1 MGEDSRNALPV
12 DPLLGSVFAGR
23 YRLEEIAGR
32 GGMATVY
39 RATDELLGRP
49 VAAKILAS
57 WSADAEDVRRQQGEV
72 RLLASLSHPGL
83 VTLFDAGAAD
93 TPDGPRAFLVME
105 LVRGKTLRE
114 RMTEG
119 PMTFREVAGTGA
131 DLADSLHYIHRRD
144 VVHRDI
150 KPGNILLVDPAED
163 DTGVRTKLA
172 DFGIARIVDGTHVT
186 VTGAIIGTVSYL
198 SPEQAMGEPVGPP
211 ADIYALGLVLLECLT
226 GEKAFPGGATEAI
239 MGRVLRDPDV
249 PASFSPE
256 WVRLLRAMTA
266 RKPEDRPSA
275 REVSDVL
282 RRLSRPQFTG
292 RGAAVAAASDADG
305 RNGTGTGSGLLATA
319 LLPAPNGSTGHG
331 DTAGT
336 ALLDEQTQPAAGPFP
351 TGTASPVSAATD
363 VLPEADDPLSILR
376 GPAEDA
382 GSPAAGGHGN
392 QDESGRRADAS
403 DRRDRGGRPRR
414 GPLVLAGTGL
424 AALLL
429 ALAAWGVTAAV
440 SSSSSPG
447 PAATYPPVP
456 GPIGTSLEKL
466 QESVESPE

>member
-1 MGEDSRNALPV
+1 MSDESRNAHGR
-12 DPLLGSVFAGR
+12 DTLLGSLFAGR
-23 YRLEEIAGR
+23 YRLEEVAGR

-49 VAAKILAS
+49 VAAKILS
-57 WSADAEDVRRQQGEV
+57 SSSADTEEVRRQQGEV

-93 TPDGPRAFLVME
+93 TPEGPRAFLVME
-105 LVRGKTLRE
+105 LVRGVTLRE
-114 RMTEG
+114 RMTDG

-172 DFGIARIVDGTHVT
+172 DFGIARIVDGSHMT

-226 GEKAFPGGATEAI
+226 GQKAFPGGATESI
-239 MGRVLRDPDV
+239 MARVLRDPEV

-256 WVRLLRAMTA
+256 WSGLLRAMTA
-266 RKPEDRPSA
+266 RKPEDRPTA

-282 RRLSRPQFTG
+282 RRLSRPRTAT
-292 RGAAVAAASDADG
+292 RGTVTAATADG
-305 RNGTGTGSGLLATA
+305 TVPGESGLLATA
-319 LLPAPNGSTGHG
+319 LLPQPPGPQGGA
-331 DTAGT
+331 DTADI
-336 ALLDEQTQPAAGPFP
+336 ALLDEPTRATPEPAA
-351 TGTASPVSAATD
+351 TGTRTPPSAATD
-363 VLPEADDPLSILR
+363 VLPESDDGLR
-376 GPAEDA
+376 IFTPPQPDEGAAAPA
-382 GSPAAGGHGN
+382 PAAAAPTPAVAAAP
-392 QDESGRRADAS
+392 AD
-403 DRRDRGGRPRR
+403 RRPRR
-414 GPLVLAGTGL
+414 RLPALTGTVI
-424 AALLL
+424 AAVLL
-429 ALAAWGVTAAV
+429 ALAAWGVTSAV
-440 SSSSSPG
+440 SPPSSPD
-447 PAATYPPVP
+447 PAVTYPPVQ
-456 GPIGTSLEKL
+456 GPLGTSLERL

>member
-1 MGEDSRNALPV
+1 MGDESRNASAG
-12 DPLLGSVFAGR
+12 DPLLGSLFAGR

-49 VAAKILAS
+49 VAAKILS
-57 WSADAEDVRRQQGEV
+57 SSSADTDEVRRQQSEV

-105 LVRGKTLRE
+105 LVRGVTLRE
-114 RMTEG
+114 RMTDG

-172 DFGIARIVDGTHVT
+172 DFGIARIVDGSHLTA
-186 VTGAIIGTVSYL
+186 TGAIIGTVSYL

-226 GEKAFPGGATEAI
+226 GEKAFPGGATESI
-239 MGRVLRDPDV
+239 MARVLRDPEV

-256 WVRLLRAMTA
+256 WSALLRAMTA

-275 REVSDVL
+275 RQVSDAL
-282 RRLSRPQFTG
+282 RRLSRPRTG
-292 RGAAVAAASDADG
+292 FRGAATAATAADATVPG
-305 RNGTGTGSGLLATA
+305 ETGLLATA
-319 LLPAPNGSTGHG
+319 LLPQPPGSGG
-331 DTAGT
+331 SADTADI
-336 ALLDEQTQPAAGPFP
+336 ALLGEPTRAVSGPAG
-351 TGTASPVSAATD
+351 TGTHSPVSAATD
-363 VLPEADDPLSILR
+363 VLPESDDPLRALLD
-376 GPAEDA
+376 PEDDRA
-382 GSPAAGGHGN
+382 GSAVPGTASAQATPAPVTSTASTPAPAN
-392 QDESGRRADAS
+392 RR
-403 DRRDRGGRPRR
+403 RPRR
-414 GPLVLAGTGL
+414 RLPALAGTAIG
-424 AALLL
+424 AVLL
-429 ALAAWGVTAAV
+429 ALAAWGVTSAV
-440 SSSSSPG
+440 SPPSSPD
-447 PAATYPPVP
+447 PAVTYPPVP
-456 GPIGTSLEKL
+456 GPLGTSLEQL